1 MSDKSNEDESK
12 GLLSTTPSHSEQY
25 SRQNNIEIQ
34 SPLQQLSGGGI
45 SHQTTQNRNNN
56 IRSYGSTNYVDTDV
70 SERASLL
77 SPSSEGIKKIYIYI
91 YILIYIYI

>member
-34 SPLQQLSGGGI
+34 SPLQQLSGGGTI

-77 SPSSEGIKKIYIYI
+77 SPSSEGIKKYIK
-91 YILIYIYI
+91 LIYIYI